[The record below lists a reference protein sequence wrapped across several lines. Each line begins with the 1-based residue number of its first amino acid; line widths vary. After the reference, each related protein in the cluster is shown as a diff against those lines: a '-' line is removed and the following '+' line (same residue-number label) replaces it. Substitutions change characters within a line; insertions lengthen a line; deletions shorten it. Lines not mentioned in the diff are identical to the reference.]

1 MVGKG
6 WKGDNKKVAHQGGD
20 VAKAARKQLEDTTK
34 KNVVT
39 SNNAKALKIK
49 NKELE

>member
-6 WKGDNKKVAHQGGD
+6 WKGDNKKGTHQGGN

-39 SNNAKALKIK
+39 SKNAKALKIK